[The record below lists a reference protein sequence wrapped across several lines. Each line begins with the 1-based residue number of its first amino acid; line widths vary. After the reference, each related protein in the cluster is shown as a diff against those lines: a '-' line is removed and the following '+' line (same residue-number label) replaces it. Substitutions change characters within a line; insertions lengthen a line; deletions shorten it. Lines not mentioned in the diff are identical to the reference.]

1 MRRGF
6 CPTCGSPV
14 IGARTG
20 LPDAMTISAGS
31 FDDPS
36 VFKPQ
41 VVCNTSRGH
50 AWDLID
56 PTVPRFP
63 KMPPPMP
70 GGDEQPAG

>member
-50 AWDLID
+50 A
-56 PTVPRFP
+56 
-63 KMPPPMP
+63 
-70 GGDEQPAG
+70 